1 MNRRRCPWCG
11 KRIDKNKDKIFWQDV
26 IPGYSMLHTANCAHC
41 GRKYG
46 QIPLFSYVWRIGVV
60 VLLILS
66 LAFVFQSGLL
76 LFVAVI
82 PCVGF
87 LFMPYSKLDDKG
99 RYSETNTDLF
109 CKIKVIEKYK
119 NIKRDDIYFL
129 NDSFDNLEPFVD
141 VSPINIY
148 YVPKKGDIVLGEFL
162 YMNEKNLD
170 FIEKDSCNLYDTEMN
185 LIARIKFDNK

>member
-1 MNRRRCPWCG
+1 
-11 KRIDKNKDKIFWQDV
+11 
-26 IPGYSMLHTANCAHC
+26 
-41 GRKYG
+41 
-46 QIPLFSYVWRIGVV
+46 
-60 VLLILS
+60 
-66 LAFVFQSGLL
+66 
-76 LFVAVI
+76 
-82 PCVGF
+82 
-87 LFMPYSKLDDKG
+87 MPYSKLDDKG

-185 LIARIKFDNK
+185 LIARIKFDNTGDGSMC